1 MNVKRFISGM
11 VLFPIVAVI
20 IIFGNDY
27 VVDIAVALVAIMS
40 IHEFYKAFRTS
51 RKSKAN

>member
-1 MNVKRFISGM
+1 MNIKRLISGV

-20 IIFGNDY
+20 IIFGNEY
-27 VVDIAVALVAIMS
+27 IVDIAVSIVAIMS

-51 RKSKAN
+51 RKSKTN

>member
-1 MNVKRFISGM
+1 MNVKRLISGM

-20 IIFGNDY
+20 LIFGNQY
-27 VVDIAVALVAIMS
+27 IVDIAVSIVAIMS

-51 RKSKAN
+51 RKGRAN